1 MGKFALMCLFSWVG
15 ASVCRAKDGK
25 NPDRKTKSQWL
36 ENSRTELRMPEWL
49 ENDGRYAG
57 MEGVTEWRDQKS
69 ACKCSPNGWTLDF
82 ICIGED
88 SCNPARRNSWKP
100 AVSEHRLNCCPLKG
114 KQSFKC

>member
-69 ACKCSPNGWTLDF
+69 ACKCSPNTWLDPGLYMYRGGF
-82 ICIGED
+82 MQPSKKEQLEA
-88 SCNPARRNSWKP
+88 CNK
-100 AVSEHRLNCCPLKG
+100 
-114 KQSFKC
+114 